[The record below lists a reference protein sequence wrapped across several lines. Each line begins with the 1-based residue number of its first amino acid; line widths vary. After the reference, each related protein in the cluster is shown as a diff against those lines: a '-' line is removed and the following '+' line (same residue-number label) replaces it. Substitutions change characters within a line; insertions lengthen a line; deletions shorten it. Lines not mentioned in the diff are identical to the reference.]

1 MWKAEGQS
9 QLWTGWFKLSEHVR
23 CVTFV
28 SQSVTVFLL
37 SPVCVCHRWFLGLN
51 RSSSK
56 IGPVVVHLLNLTRY
70 GLLSLYLSTPASDL
84 RPAGLDELFDQIT
97 KKQSDSPSLFISFCL
112 RFYPL
117 FPTFLFIF
125 FLFLLPLSLSSM
137 PGIQTDTK
145 TDRLSA
151 TCPFYHPFS
160 TFVLLLWFFL
170 PSPRHLQTG
179 GSLCE
184 LPINK
189 PACNSSPLQVYG

>member
-125 FLFLLPLSLSSM
+125 FLFLLPLSLFYARY
-137 PGIQTDTK
+137 
-145 TDRLSA
+145 TDRHQNRQVVCHLPFLSSFLYLC
-151 TCPFYHPFS
+151 TPPL
-160 TFVLLLWFFL
+160 VL
-170 PSPRHLQTG
+170 PSISQAFTDRW
-179 GSLCE
+179 
-184 LPINK
+184 LPVWVANT
-189 PACNSSPLQVYG
+189 

>member
-97 KKQSDSPSLFISFCL
+97 KKTVWLSFTVHLFLFAFLSLIPYLPVYLFSLSSPSLSLLCQVY
-112 RFYPL
+112 RQTPKQ
-117 FPTFLFIF
+117 TGC
-125 FLFLLPLSLSSM
+125 LPLALSIILSLPLYSSSGSSFHL
-137 PGIQTDTK
+137 PGIY
-145 TDRLSA
+145 R
-151 TCPFYHPFS
+151 
-160 TFVLLLWFFL
+160 
-170 PSPRHLQTG
+170 
-179 GSLCE
+179 
-184 LPINK
+184 
-189 PACNSSPLQVYG
+189 QVAPCVSCQ

>member
-97 KKQSDSPSLFISFCL
+97 KKTVWLSFTVHLFLFAFLSLIPYLPIYLFSLSSPSLSL
-112 RFYPL
+112 FYARY
-117 FPTFLFIF
+117 TDRHQNRQVVCH
-125 FLFLLPLSLSSM
+125 LPFLSSFLYLCT
-137 PGIQTDTK
+137 PPLVLPSISQAF
-145 TDRLSA
+145 TDR
-151 TCPFYHPFS
+151 
-160 TFVLLLWFFL
+160 WL
-170 PSPRHLQTG
+170 PVWVANT
-179 GSLCE
+179 
-184 LPINK
+184 
-189 PACNSSPLQVYG
+189 